1 MNGEDYDEGGENC
14 DEGGEEA
21 DVYVG
26 GGEGEGA
33 CEVGDEV
40 SHEDGD

>member
-26 GGEGEGA
+26 GGEGA

-40 SHEDGD
+40 GYEDGD